1 MNFPLSHI
9 SSLCK
14 YTGISFT
21 AGAITHGFFSGERA
35 IWTAHWRH
43 AQAWVKRKRKT
54 KSCWMRTVPLKKL
67 ALLPKLHSKQRNYF
81 SVQNFLNDP
90 KTCDY
95 GRELVITSPNL
106 IWRIPWPISIPT
118 QSMCWRLNA

>member
-35 IWTAHWRH
+35 IWTA
-43 AQAWVKRKRKT
+43 AFGIAI
-54 KSCWMRTVPLKKL
+54 
-67 ALLPKLHSKQRNYF
+67 Y
-81 SVQNFLNDP
+81 
-90 KTCDY
+90 
-95 GRELVITSPNL
+95 L
-106 IWRIPWPISIPT
+106 IGGVLEKN
-118 QSMCWRLNA
+118 C